1 MPEERPTNPPPT
13 HEATP
18 RGGILQRLSRHTVSV
33 EPGEWKPLILAWV
46 YFFSLLS
53 SYYMLRPIRET
64 MGIARGWDNL
74 PWLFTATLL
83 TMIPANLLFAWIASR
98 WPREK
103 FIPRAHR
110 FFGLNLIAFVG
121 LLFLVPEGNRVWVGY
136 CFYVWLSVFNLF
148 VVSVFWAFLADVFRP
163 AQTKRLFGVVGV
175 GGTIGAILGSGL
187 VWTLAEHV
195 EPAFMMVGSIVLLE
209 VATQAMSGL
218 ARSQRDRLVEQR
230 RGTEGTRCEACG
242 YDLRGMVPEG
252 EWAECPE
259 CGERTRLMV
268 LVPEE
273 REPSPKVFEGLRLIV
288 SSRYMVMIAL
298 YLLITTI
305 TATFLYMEQGRI
317 IDLAITDQAKRTE
330 TFALIDLLSN
340 TATLLL
346 QAFLTARL
354 VRWLGV
360 GITLAILPT
369 VVLLGFVGLWL
380 APAVAM
386 IIAVQVARRGLHYAV
401 ARPVREMLFA
411 PLGPDA
417 KYKSKAFIDT
427 FIYRGGDQLA
437 AWVPKWLAM
446 IAVPL
451 AWVAIP
457 AACVWAVVGVI
468 LGRME
473 RRQESPDRA
482 TSRPLL

>member
-1 MPEERPTNPPPT
+1 MPEERPNHPAPEPS
-13 HEATP
+13 ERSIP
-18 RGGILQRLSRHTVSV
+18 GVLGWLSRHTVSV

-74 PWLFTATLL
+74 PWLFTATLV
-83 TMIPANLLFAWIASR
+83 TMIPANLLFAWVASR
-98 WPREK
+98 WPRHR
-103 FIPRAHR
+103 FIPLAHR
-110 FFGLNLIAFVG
+110 FFGLNLLVFVG
-121 LLFLVPEGNRVWVGY
+121 LLFLVPEGKRVWVGY

-175 GGTIGAILGSGL
+175 GGTMGAIMGSGL
-187 VWTLAEHV
+187 VWTLAEQV
-195 EPAFMMVGSIVLLE
+195 EPAFMMIGSVVLLE
-209 VATQAMSGL
+209 IATQAMSGL
-218 ARSQRDRLVEQR
+218 ARSQRWRLQESRTGPPAASACVVCGYQLHGLVE
-230 RGTEGTRCEACG
+230 EG
-242 YDLRGMVPEG
+242 DLVR
-252 EWAECPE
+252 CPE
-259 CGERTRLMV
+259 CGAEHLFTTAL
-268 LVPEE
+268 PPPAE
-273 REPSPKVFEGLRLIV
+273 REPSPKVLEGLRLIIG
-288 SSRYMVMIAL
+288 SRYMLMIAL

-317 IDLAITDQAKRTE
+317 IDEAITDEAKRTE

-340 TATLLL
+340 AATLLL

-354 VRWLGV
+354 VRWFGV

-380 APAVAM
+380 APVVAM
-386 IIAVQVARRGLHYAV
+386 IVVFQVARRGLHYAV

-437 AWVPKWLAM
+437 AWVPKWLAL

-457 AACVWAVVGVI
+457 AAFVWAIVGII

-473 RRQESPDRA
+473 KRQETAR
-482 TSRPLL
+482 